1 MFKADVFNTLF
12 APDIY
17 KTVID
22 SDIVALSEVD
32 VLKLYAKVSETDGVS
47 AKAFAKAV
55 TDDSDTEAESAAV
68 VEYAKAKK
76 AIKNAEGTRKEAL
89 QSKIEDLR
97 EKGFDVSEYDNK
109 KEGMDLINRYAT
121 GYQSLVILNTINS
134 DNYEDFCYYYTA
146 DIIDKKFKIGKDYMD
161 SLT

>member
-22 SDIVALSEVD
+22 SDIVALSDAD

-47 AKAFAKAV
+47 AKAFAKDL

-68 VEYAKAKK
+68 VEYAKAKTSLNVAECPIPVEKSVVRGSVLLAVSTKLIDSEK
-76 AIKNAEGTRKEAL
+76 ALTKLTTLLKLSLTETDSVCVPKAKANAASSSKVAVSPSAL
-89 QSKIEDLR
+89 AK
-97 EKGFDVSEYDNK
+97 
-109 KEGMDLINRYAT
+109 
-121 GYQSLVILNTINS
+121 LVIAT
-134 DNYEDFCYYYTA
+134 
-146 DIIDKKFKIGKDYMD
+146 D
-161 SLT
+161 S